1 MDQQGTTIFQPGDVE
16 ADLVYLAPMTE
27 RPHSYTYDPPPGV
40 PRTNTANA
48 PHRVMVHDAR
58 PLVADLSLD
67 REGFEL
73 AEQRSAVCDFYDEDE
88 LRRVYYPE
96 AERLVARYTGAL
108 RVIIFDHTIR
118 RRQWGA
124 EDRAAGM
131 PRQPATRVHNDYTE
145 RSAPQ
150 RIRDLMGDEADALLG
165 RRYEFINVWRPIR
178 GPLRDAPLAMCD
190 ARSVSPGDMVASD
203 LIYRDRKGEIYL
215 MQHNPKQRWYY
226 VPEMRAD
233 EVLLLKCY
241 DSARD
246 GRAVLS
252 PHGAFEDP
260 TAPAD
265 VLPRESIEL
274 RTIAF
279 HSA

>member
-1 MDQQGTTIFQPGDVE
+1 
-16 ADLVYLAPMTE
+16 
-27 RPHSYTYDPPPGV
+27 
-40 PRTNTANA
+40 
-48 PHRVMVHDAR
+48 
-58 PLVADLSLD
+58 
-67 REGFEL
+67 
-73 AEQRSAVCDFYDEDE
+73 
-88 LRRVYYPE
+88 
-96 AERLVARYTGAL
+96 
-108 RVIIFDHTIR
+108 
-118 RRQWGA
+118 
-124 EDRAAGM
+124 
-131 PRQPATRVHNDYTE
+131 
-145 RSAPQ
+145 
-150 RIRDLMGDEADALLG
+150 MGEEADALLG
-165 RRYEFINVWRPIR
+165 QRYAFINVWRPIR

-190 ARSVSPGDMVASD
+190 ARSVSAGDLIPSD

-279 HSA
+279 HAP

>member
-1 MDQQGTTIFQPGDVE
+1 MDRQGTTIFQPGDVE

-27 RPHSYTYDPPPGV
+27 RPHSYTCDPPPGV

-48 PHRVMVHDAR
+48 PHRVTVHDAR

-73 AEQRSAVCDFYDEDE
+73 VEQRSAVCDFYDEDE

-118 RRQWGA
+118 RRRSGA

-260 TAPAD
+260 TAPAN

>member
-1 MDQQGTTIFQPGDVE
+1 MNDPSLDHDVVKGAVYYALPGSE
-16 ADLVYLAPMTE
+16 PLFWHQYA
-27 RPHSYTYDPPPGV
+27 PPPGQQLSNIEFVEHVV
-40 PRTNTANA
+40 PIR
-48 PHRVMVHDAR
+48 DAR
-58 PLVADLSLD
+58 RAKRAFRLD
-67 REGFEL
+67 VEG
-73 AEQRSAVCDFYDEDE
+73 AVIYRGRSAVRDFYDEDE
-88 LRRVYYPE
+88 LRRVYYVE
-96 AERLVARYTGAL
+96 AERLVAEATGAD

-118 RRQWGA
+118 RRQRGA
-124 EDRAAGM
+124 EDRAAGA

-145 RSAPQ
+145 VSAPQ
-150 RIRDLMGDEADALLG
+150 RIRDLMGDDADALLQ

-190 ARSVSPGDMVASD
+190 ARTVSPGDLVASD

-215 MQHNPKQRWYY
+215 MNYNPKQRWYY
-226 VPEMRAD
+226 VPTMRAD
-233 EVLLLKCY
+233 ETLLLKCY

-260 TAPAD
+260 TAAAD

>member
-241 DSARD
+241 DSASD
-246 GRAVLS
+246 GRAALS

-260 TAPAD
+260 TAPAN